1 MERMALGQTKVNKKA
16 KAYGFTRMGRPEME
30 LDENLALIYDDCKHG
45 RMSVAEAARANK
57 IPRSTLRYRLKI
69 YEEREVIDFEDASNE
84 INKGAE
90 RIVIYGA
97 QAVAFSTYKALS
109 SLGYEVLFFVVSEK
123 EGNPAC
129 LENTDVI
136 SLSEFLS
143 WCIENNEN
151 PIVYIAT
158 PEAVQQEIADTLS
171 AHDYK
176 NFVFVDSQLF
186 GEIMRDYYSSKNI
199 FAGTDTEK
207 FISDHVSI
215 YQARSIKDKPLK
227 KTYRLA
233 PWVHT
238 VGGAIRN
245 YAGFTSE
252 HTNSDKVEVKSA
264 ARTASDNESLSTSA
278 NAVLDGAARH
288 PSLPITEYKDNT
300 GKNISEKNCNYSE
313 LTVLYFAWK
322 NSKASVIG
330 LEHYRRF
337 LSVTEADLMMLLDG
351 KIDAIL
357 PYPMIYTPD
366 ISAQR
371 KRWIKD
377 DDWEAVRKALKELAP
392 NYFKQL
398 KKIDAQEYYLNY
410 NILVARREI
419 LDEYCSFLF
428 PVLERVEELTG
439 GEKRE
444 DRYIKYIGEYLF
456 TLYFLLAEMMGTWKI
471 SHAAVASRV

>member
-1 MERMALGQTKVNKKA
+1 MALGQKKKNTKA

-30 LDENLALIYDDCKHG
+30 LDESLALIYDDCKHG
-45 RMSVAEAARANK
+45 RMSVAEAARVNK

-69 YEEREVIDFEDASNE
+69 YEEREVINSENASLEKNHS
-84 INKGAE
+84 AE

-123 EGNPAC
+123 EGNPDR

-158 PEAVQQEIADTLS
+158 PESVQQEIADTLLS
-171 AHDYK
+171 HEYK
-176 NFVFVDSQLF
+176 NFVFVDAQLF

-199 FAGTDTEK
+199 FAGTDTEEY
-207 FISDHVSI
+207 ISNNVSI

-238 VGGAIRN
+238 VAGGTTRN
-245 YAGFTSE
+245 SS
-252 HTNSDKVEVKSA
+252 HNVEF
-264 ARTASDNESLSTSA
+264 
-278 NAVLDGAARH
+278 
-288 PSLPITEYKDNT
+288 KDNT
-300 GKNISEKNCNYSE
+300 GENISAKNCNYSE

-322 NSKASVIG
+322 NSIASVIG

-337 LSVTEADLMMLLDG
+337 LDVTEADLMMLLDG

-366 ISAQR
+366 ISVQR

-377 DDWEAVRKALKELAP
+377 SDWEATKQALSEIAP
-392 NYFKQL
+392 EYADHL
-398 KKIDAQEYYLNY
+398 DEIDFQPYYLNY
-410 NILVARREI
+410 NILIARKKA
-419 LDEYCSFLF
+419 LNQYCSFLF
-428 PVLERVEELTG
+428 PVLERVEELTDG
-439 GEKRE
+439 KNRE
-444 DRYIKYIGEYLF
+444 DRYIGYIGEYLC
-456 TLYFLLAEMMGTWKI
+456 TLYFLIKEKKGKMKIRHAAAEMRT
-471 SHAAVASRV
+471 

>member
-1 MERMALGQTKVNKKA
+1 MESGQTKKNNTKF

-45 RMSVAEAARANK
+45 RMSVAEAARVNK

-69 YEEREVIDFEDASNE
+69 YEEREASDSINTSCETNE
-84 INKGAE
+84 GAE

-123 EGNPAC
+123 KGNPEH
-129 LENTDVI
+129 LENIDVL

-143 WCIENNEN
+143 WCKKNNEN
-151 PIVYIAT
+151 PIAYIAT

-171 AHDYK
+171 EHDYK
-176 NFVFVDSQLF
+176 NYVCVDSRLF

-207 FISDHVSI
+207 FISDNVSI

-238 VGGAIRN
+238 VAGGATRN
-245 YAGFTSE
+245 SARRITSDNAEINAAG
-252 HTNSDKVEVKSA
+252 
-264 ARTASDNESLSTSA
+264 RTASDDEVLASAIHSLS
-278 NAVLDGAARH
+278 GAAT
-288 PSLPITEYKDNT
+288 PYTSLPNTEYKDNT
-300 GKNISEKNCNYSE
+300 GINISEKNCNYSE

-351 KIDAIL
+351 RIDAIL

-366 ISAQR
+366 ISEQR

-377 DDWEAVRKALKELAP
+377 SDWKAVRKALKELAP
-392 NYFKQL
+392 DYFKQL
-398 KKIDAQEYYLNY
+398 KEIDSQAYYLNY
-410 NILVARREI
+410 NILIARREI
-419 LDEYCSFLF
+419 LNEYCSFLF
-428 PVLERVEELTG
+428 PVLERVEKLTG

-456 TLYFLLAEMMGTWKI
+456 TLYYLLAEKMCEWKI
-471 SHAAVASRV
+471 SHASVITRV

>member
-1 MERMALGQTKVNKKA
+1 MESGQTKKNNTKF

-45 RMSVAEAARANK
+45 RMSVAEAARVNK

-69 YEEREVIDFEDASNE
+69 YEEREVIDSENASLETNE
-84 INKGAE
+84 GAE

-109 SLGYEVLFFVVSEK
+109 HLGYEVLFFVVSEK
-123 EGNPAC
+123 EGNSDR
-129 LENTDVI
+129 LENTDVL
-136 SLSEFLS
+136 SLSEFLA
-143 WCIENNEN
+143 WCSKNNEN
-151 PIVYIAT
+151 PLVYIAT
-158 PEAVQQEIADTLS
+158 PEAVQQEIADILS
-171 AHDYK
+171 EHDYK
-176 NFVFVDSQLF
+176 NYVCVDSHLF

-199 FAGTDTEK
+199 FASTDTGK

-238 VGGAIRN
+238 VAGGAIRN
-245 YAGFTSE
+245 AAHRT
-252 HTNSDKVEVKSA
+252 TSDKAEINA
-264 ARTASDNESLSTSA
+264 AGRTASDDE
-278 NAVLDGAARH
+278 VLDSAIHSVSGSATSH
-288 PSLPITEYKDNT
+288 TSLPNTEYKDNT
-300 GKNISEKNCNYSE
+300 GINISEKNCNYSE

-330 LEHYRRF
+330 IEHYRRF

-351 KIDAIL
+351 RIDVIL

-366 ISAQR
+366 ISEQR

-377 DDWEAVRKALKELAP
+377 SDWKAVRKALKELAP
-392 NYFKQL
+392 DHFKQL
-398 KKIDAQEYYLNY
+398 KEIDTQEYYLNY
-410 NILVARREI
+410 NILIARREI
-419 LDEYCSFLF
+419 LNEYCSFLF
-428 PVLERVEELTG
+428 PVLERVEDLTG
-439 GEKRE
+439 GKNRA
-444 DRYIKYIGEYLF
+444 DRYIGYIGEYLC
-456 TLYFLLAEMMGTWKI
+456 TLYFLVKEKQGEIKIRHAAAEM
-471 SHAAVASRV
+471 RV